1 VDKRTQII
9 VGVAAALLVLLIGG
23 FFLMR
28 RGGDTTSDTSGATST
43 ATSTSPTTPGAL
55 GPTVPGQVSGMPG
68 APMAYGNPQFAQAGA
83 TAGRDPFAAAKPG
96 APGAA
101 ARPLGPTRPAH
112 VNADPFNVTWRQK
125 PNPPY
130 VFEAVQPIR
139 VASANIAAPP
149 PPNTEVREVT
159 QRRVSGIMSGDG
171 VFAILEG
178 GGDEPEIVKP
188 GGVTKDG
195 YRVVSINADS
205 VKLQRRD
212 DNGFGGTILRTQVVP
227 LSDVP
232 VGAQPTLASFPGGA
246 PGAFPGNP
254 RVGLPGVGGGGGGG
268 KLGGAQG
275 E

>member
-1 VDKRTQII
+1 
-9 VGVAAALLVLLIGG
+9 
-23 FFLMR
+23 M
-28 RGGDTTSDTSGATST
+28 
-43 ATSTSPTTPGAL
+43 
-55 GPTVPGQVSGMPG
+55 VP
-68 APMAYGNPQFAQAGA
+68 GNPQAAQAGMA
-83 TAGRDPFAAAKPG
+83 TGRDPFAAAKPG

-112 VNADPFNVTWRQK
+112 VRTDPFDVSWRLK

-130 VFEAVQPIR
+130 VFDAVQPIR
-139 VASANIAAPP
+139 VASANIVAPP
-149 PPNTEVREVT
+149 PPNSEVREVPL
-159 QRRVSGIMSGDG
+159 RRVSGIMSGDG

-227 LSDVP
+227 LSDVQ
-232 VGAQPTLASFPGGA
+232 VGAIPTVASYPGGA

-254 RVGLPGVGGGGGGG
+254 RGLPGVGGAGGGAGRLPGG
-268 KLGGAQG
+268 PQG